1 MAASARRIR
10 SQASPASH
18 PERQQ
23 ETRRAAAARPAL
35 HVVKAEQADAASSQN
50 RFRSFIEWT
59 RSHTVPVIQVGIA
72 LAFLG
77 ATAVGSL
84 TLRTQMAENSFD
96 AQQTEQQIEKLQQD
110 IQTDQTKL
118 DSLQASLPQKAQD
131 MGMVPQQDSVTIDLN
146 GYQPSDGS
154 K

>member
-1 MAASARRIR
+1 
-10 SQASPASH
+10 
-18 PERQQ
+18 
-23 ETRRAAAARPAL
+23 
-35 HVVKAEQADAASSQN
+35 
-50 RFRSFIEWT
+50 
-59 RSHTVPVIQVGIA
+59 
-72 LAFLG
+72 
-77 ATAVGSL
+77 
-84 TLRTQMAENSFD
+84 MAENSFD
-96 AQQTEQQIEKLQQD
+96 SQQTEQQIEKLQQD

>member
-23 ETRRAAAARPAL
+23 ETRRAAARPEL
-35 HVVKAEQADAASSQN
+35 HVVKSEQADVASSQN

-59 RSHTVPVIQVGIA
+59 RSHTVPVIQVGIT

-84 TLRTQMAENSFD
+84 TLRTQMAENSFES
-96 AQQTEQQIEKLQQD
+96 QQIEQQIEKLQQD

>member
-23 ETRRAAAARPAL
+23 ETRRAAARPEL
-35 HVVKAEQADAASSQN
+35 HVVKSEQADSASSQD
-50 RFRSFIEWT
+50 RLRSFIEWT

-72 LAFLG
+72 IAFLG

-84 TLRTQMAENSFD
+84 TLRT
-96 AQQTEQQIEKLQQD
+96 
-110 IQTDQTKL
+110 
-118 DSLQASLPQKAQD
+118 
-131 MGMVPQQDSVTIDLN
+131 
-146 GYQPSDGS
+146 
-154 K
+154 

>member
-23 ETRRAAAARPAL
+23 ETRRAAARPEL
-35 HVVKAEQADAASSQN
+35 HVVNSEQADSASSQD
-50 RFRSFIEWT
+50 RLRSFIEWT

-72 LAFLG
+72 IAFLG

-96 AQQTEQQIEKLQQD
+96 SQQTEQQIEKLQQD

>member
-23 ETRRAAAARPAL
+23 ETRRAAARPEL
-35 HVVKAEQADAASSQN
+35 HVVKSEQADVASSQN

-84 TLRTQMAENSFD
+84 TLRTQMAENSFES
-96 AQQTEQQIEKLQQD
+96 QQTEQQIEKLQQD

-131 MGMVPQQDSVTIDLN
+131 MGMVPQQDAVTIDLN

>member
-18 PERQQ
+18 PERQH
-23 ETRRAAAARPAL
+23 ETRRATERPAL
-35 HVVKAEQADAASSQN
+35 HLVKNEQVDAVSSQD

-59 RSHTVPVIQVGIA
+59 RSHTAPVIQVVIA
-72 LAFLG
+72 FVFLA
-77 ATAVGSL
+77 ATMVGSL
-84 TLRTQMAENSFD
+84 TLRTQMAENSFE
-96 AQQTEQQIEKLQQD
+96 AKQTEQQIEQLQQD

>member
-23 ETRRAAAARPAL
+23 ETRRAAARPEL
-35 HVVKAEQADAASSQN
+35 HVVKSEQADVASSQN

-72 LAFLG
+72 RVPWRDCGGVVDLAH
-77 ATAVGSL
+77 
-84 TLRTQMAENSFD
+84 
-96 AQQTEQQIEKLQQD
+96 
-110 IQTDQTKL
+110 
-118 DSLQASLPQKAQD
+118 P
-131 MGMVPQQDSVTIDLN
+131 N
-146 GYQPSDGS
+146 GGELVRIAAD
-154 K
+154 

>member
-23 ETRRAAAARPAL
+23 ETRRAAARPEL
-35 HVVKAEQADAASSQN
+35 LVVKNEQADSSSSQD
-50 RFRSFIEWT
+50 RLRSFIEWT

-96 AQQTEQQIEKLQQD
+96 SQQTEQQIEKLQQD